1 MCFFKKMDLV
11 IRQLIAVY
19 SLPLIPMVANM
30 MFVAGWNSLSPGE
43 AP

>member
-1 MCFFKKMDLV
+1 MDSVTLM
-11 IRQLIAVY
+11 QSMSY
-19 SLPLIPMVANM
+19 CLPLIPMVANM